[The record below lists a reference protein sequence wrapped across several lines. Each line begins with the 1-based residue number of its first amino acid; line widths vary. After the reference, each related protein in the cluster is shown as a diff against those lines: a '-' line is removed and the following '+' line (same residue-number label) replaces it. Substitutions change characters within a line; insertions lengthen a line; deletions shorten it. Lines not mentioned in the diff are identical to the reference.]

1 MLKNSIYIMNHFD
14 KRFDKY
20 RNMKN
25 NDWHR
30 YSQFS
35 LPYSYIKKG
44 WKTIDFFLQ
53 IFKKPLTFAN
63 LKDITSKM
71 RSNKFGK
78 SINML
83 GDSFQEGSSKQ
94 PSRKNSSAKGS
105 PRPKDKIP

>member
-35 LPYSYIKKG
+35 LPHSYIKKG

-63 LKDITSKM
+63 LKDITSKQNFIVIIVNTYVIKTENLSEFKILWSKNCY
-71 RSNKFGK
+71 RRKF
-78 SINML
+78 
-83 GDSFQEGSSKQ
+83 FQRLIVPQ
-94 PSRKNSSAKGS
+94 
-105 PRPKDKIP
+105 I

>member
-1 MLKNSIYIMNHFD
+1 MVPFITYFEKTCKEEIQLCQLTEEQDLNKKNLEQIIMLKNSIYIMNHFD

-44 WKTIDFFLQ
+44 
-53 IFKKPLTFAN
+53 
-63 LKDITSKM
+63 
-71 RSNKFGK
+71 
-78 SINML
+78 
-83 GDSFQEGSSKQ
+83 
-94 PSRKNSSAKGS
+94 
-105 PRPKDKIP
+105 